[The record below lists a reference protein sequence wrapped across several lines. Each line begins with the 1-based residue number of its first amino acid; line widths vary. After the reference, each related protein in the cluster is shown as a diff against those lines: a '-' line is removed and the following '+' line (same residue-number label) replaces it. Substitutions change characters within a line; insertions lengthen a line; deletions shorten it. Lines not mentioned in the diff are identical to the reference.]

1 MDHYQRLRHDT
12 EPLRTKVMQH
22 PVYSTVRSV
31 RNLQIFMEHHVFA
44 VWDFMSLLKRLQQ
57 TYTCVTLPWYPKP
70 HSLLCRFINDIVLGE
85 ESDEDGAGGY
95 ASHFELY
102 RSAMTEC
109 GASTA
114 AIDGFVDRIANG
126 QSVAQSLR
134 ASGAQDSVRSF
145 VETTWSFL
153 NSNQSHCIA
162 AAFTFGREDVIPD
175 MFRNCVASLAE
186 QSAARFEM
194 FRYYLARHIDLDETT
209 HAPMAIKVIHELC
222 GNDATKWQEAT
233 NAVVEALQARIS
245 LWDGIVA
252 QVEHEGCSQGQ
263 SAMAI

>member
-1 MDHYQRLRHDT
+1 
-12 EPLRTKVMQH
+12 
-22 PVYSTVRSV
+22 
-31 RNLQIFMEHHVFA
+31 
-44 VWDFMSLLKRLQQ
+44 
-57 TYTCVTLPWYPKP
+57 
-70 HSLLCRFINDIVLGE
+70 
-85 ESDEDGAGGY
+85 
-95 ASHFELY
+95 
-102 RSAMTEC
+102 MTEC

-134 ASGAQDSVRSF
+134 ASGAPDSVRSF

-186 QSAARFEM
+186 QSAGRFEM

-209 HAPMAIKVIHELC
+209 HAPMAVKVIQELC
-222 GNDATKWQEAT
+222 GNDATNGRK
-233 NAVVEALQARIS
+233 
-245 LWDGIVA
+245 
-252 QVEHEGCSQGQ
+252 
-263 SAMAI
+263 